1 MVNHYI
7 LLLFLSVQLLNQ
19 TRNRVAPFYFFCN
32 QIKNRVAPFYLLN
45 TEWSYSILESETESC
60 CSLRFTIVFKH
71 QRSGGWTSGS
81 AMPVDIH
88 IIGDTVDA
96 SQMPG
101 QSSIIVLEKKSSEDY
116 SDILIWM
123 FHPKR

>member
-1 MVNHYI
+1 M
-7 LLLFLSVQLLNQ
+7 L
-19 TRNRVAPFYFFCN
+19 
-32 QIKNRVAPFYLLN
+32 
-45 TEWSYSILESETESC
+45 
-60 CSLRFTIVFKH
+60 
-71 QRSGGWTSGS
+71 
-81 AMPVDIH
+81 VDIH